1 MPPTHKTHTKVI
13 TKVDTFLGWVEA
25 FPTRSETASEVTQVL
40 IREIIP
46 RFGLLLS
53 LQSDNGPAFVS
64 QITQQVAQS
73 LGITWRLHSPHRP
86 QSSGQVEKANSILTT
101 QLTELFLE
109 LQKPWAEC
117 LPVALARIRAT
128 PRALSF

>member
-1 MPPTHKTHTKVI
+1 M
-13 TKVDTFLGWVEA
+13 DTFSGWVEA
-25 FPTRSETASEVTQVL
+25 FSTRSETASEITEVL

-73 LGITWRLHSPHRP
+73 LGITWRLHIPHRP
-86 QSSGQVEKANSILTT
+86 QSSGKVEKANSILTM
-101 QLTELFLE
+101 QLTELPLE
-109 LQKPWAEC
+109 LQKPWTEL
-117 LPVALARIRAT
+117 LPVALAGIRAT
-128 PRALSF
+128 PRALSFLVLLSSCVDALFS

>member
-1 MPPTHKTHTKVI
+1 M
-13 TKVDTFLGWVEA
+13 DTFSGWVEA
-25 FPTRSETASEVTQVL
+25 FPTRSETASEITEVL
-40 IREIIP
+40 IQEIIP

-73 LGITWRLHSPHRP
+73 LGITWRLHIPHRP
-86 QSSGQVEKANSILTT
+86 QSSGKVEKANSILTM
-101 QLTELFLE
+101 QLTELSLE
-109 LQKPWAEC
+109 LQKPWTEL

-128 PRALSF
+128 PWALSFLVLLSSCVDALFS

>member
-1 MPPTHKTHTKVI
+1 M
-13 TKVDTFLGWVEA
+13 DTFSGWVEA
-25 FPTRSETASEVTQVL
+25 FPTRSETASEITEVL

-53 LQSDNGPAFVS
+53 LQSDNRPAFVS

-73 LGITWRLHSPHRP
+73 LGITWRLHIPHRP
-86 QSSGQVEKANSILTT
+86 QSSGKVEKANSILTM
-101 QLTELFLE
+101 QLTELSLE
-109 LQKPWAEC
+109 LQKPWTEL

-128 PRALSF
+128 PWALSFLVLLSSCVDALFS